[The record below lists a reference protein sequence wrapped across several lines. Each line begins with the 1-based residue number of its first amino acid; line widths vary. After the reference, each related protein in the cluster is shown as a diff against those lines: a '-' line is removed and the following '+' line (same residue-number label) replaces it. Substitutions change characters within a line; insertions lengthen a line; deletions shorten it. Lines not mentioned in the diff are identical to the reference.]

1 MEGELAWL
9 DGSFA
14 AVHACIRTH
23 THTHTHTPVSTAATE
38 TAVSMCHAFWHD
50 FSVEN
55 EASEEAAGLGL
66 ALRALCSYGPPGGWS
81 SASGGYRARRPHGHP
96 AEAYGRA
103 MGPRKGEWPFGAQPT
118 RISPLKSLR
127 HVPPCPPR
135 ASKQNTS
142 TRAAVDTAR
151 AQHART

>member
-14 AVHACIRTH
+14 AVHACDTCIRTH
-23 THTHTHTPVSTAATE
+23 ASTPVSAAATE

-81 SASGGYRARRPHGHP
+81 SARGGDRARRPHGHP

-103 MGPRKGEWPFGAQPT
+103 TGPRKGEWPFGAPPT
-118 RISPLKSLR
+118 RILALKLTVQV
-127 HVPPCPPR
+127 H
-135 ASKQNTS
+135 
-142 TRAAVDTAR
+142 
-151 AQHART
+151 